1 MVRLI
6 LLIPFMIMTGT
17 SVVHAQSTF
26 PEDTRTV
33 ESTIQALYAVIS
45 GEPGVPRDWQRF
57 KNLFGPEARLIP
69 TRKDKTGEFYYEA
82 ISPDQYIQLFTSR
95 IATGFYER
103 ELSNRTE
110 SYGTITHVFST
121 YETRD
126 TQAGP
131 VTNRGIN
138 SIQLFKANNRYYIVT
153 IFWCA
158 ESMGFELPQRYLS
171 KP

>member
-1 MVRLI
+1 MVRFI
-6 LLIPFMIMTGT
+6 LLMILAGY
-17 SVVHAQSTF
+17 SVAQAQS
-26 PEDTRTV
+26 PYAEDTRTV
-33 ESTIQALYAVIS
+33 ESTIQTLYAVIS
-45 GEPGVPRDWQRF
+45 GEPGVQRDWERF
-57 KNLFGPEARLIP
+57 KNLFGPDARLIP
-69 TRKDKTGEFYYEA
+69 TRKDKAGELYYEA
-82 ISPDQYIQLFTSR
+82 ISPDHYIQLFSSR

-121 YETRD
+121 YETRE
-126 TQAGP
+126 TKSGP

-138 SIQLFKANNRYYIVT
+138 SIQLFKAHNRYYIVS

-158 ESMGFELPQRYLS
+158 ESMGFELPSHYLP